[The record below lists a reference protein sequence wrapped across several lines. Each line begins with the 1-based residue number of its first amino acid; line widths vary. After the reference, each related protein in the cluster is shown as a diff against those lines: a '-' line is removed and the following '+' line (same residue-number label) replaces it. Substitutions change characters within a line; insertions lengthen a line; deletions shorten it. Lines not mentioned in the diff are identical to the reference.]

1 MQWLWNVCRLKG
13 GEIDILSKEHEKKL
27 TELLES
33 KLKEAEYR
41 GVVRGYRAAYDT
53 MIEQIN
59 LGMTLDEIKAWVIGE
74 KKKTEIV
81 EKVTVKGSEDK

>member
-1 MQWLWNVCRLKG
+1 MVVECVQIKG

-27 TELLES
+27 EELLES

-53 MIEQIN
+53 MIEQIK

-74 KKKTEIV
+74 KKKNEIV

>member
-1 MQWLWNVCRLKG
+1 MCRLKG

-27 TELLES
+27 EELLES

-53 MIEQIN
+53 MIEQIK
-59 LGMTLDEIKAWVIGE
+59 LGMTLDEIKAWAIGE
-74 KKKTEIV
+74 KKKNEIV
-81 EKVTVKGSEDK
+81 EDVTVKGSEDK